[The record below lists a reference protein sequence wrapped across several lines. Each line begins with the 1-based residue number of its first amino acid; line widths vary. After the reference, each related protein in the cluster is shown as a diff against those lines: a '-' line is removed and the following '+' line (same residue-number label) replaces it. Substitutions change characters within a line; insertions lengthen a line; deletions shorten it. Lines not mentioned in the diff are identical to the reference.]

1 MHGVF
6 LFIRLSFFFGFSQ
19 RFICYKLGHLLHVL
33 NNAGNVGSALS
44 VVGLS
49 PALPVC
55 WNRQS
60 QTSAFLKIYP
70 WCSAAIYS
78 ATILPT
84 KTFCVFLKEFQK
96 SRSVWCFVS
105 KAGHLAF
112 FFKLFYRMHRTR
124 CNCALICIWTLAG
137 RLSIFKLCRTLARQ
151 ANARI
156 LPQLPIFLPSFAL

>member
-6 LFIRLSFFFGFSQ
+6 SVHSIEFLFGFSQ
-19 RFICYKLGHLLHVL
+19 RFIRYKLGHLLHVL

-55 WNRQS
+55 RNRQS

-70 WCSAAIYS
+70 WRSAVIYS
-78 ATILPT
+78 ITTLPT
-84 KTFCVFLKEFQK
+84 KTFCVFLEEFQK

-112 FFKLFYRMHRTR
+112 FFKLSYRMHRTR
-124 CNCALICIWTLAG
+124 CNCALICI
-137 RLSIFKLCRTLARQ
+137 
-151 ANARI
+151 
-156 LPQLPIFLPSFAL
+156 

>member
-1 MHGVF
+1 MFF

-19 RFICYKLGHLLHVL
+19 RFIRYKLGHLLHVL

-55 WNRQS
+55 RNRQS
-60 QTSAFLKIYP
+60 QTSAFIKIHP

-78 ATILPT
+78 TTILPT
-84 KTFCVFLKEFQK
+84 RTFCVFLEKFQK

-112 FFKLFYRMHRTR
+112 FFKLCYLVHRTVR
-124 CNCALICIWTLAG
+124 NYAFVRIRAIAS